1 MITAFCSKMLCYVL
15 YVFGETTS
23 IIIVT
28 LFSRFSNDMKFFI
41 IATMLNV
48 ISNVTI
54 YYIFDSA
61 LAKIIILL

>member
-1 MITAFCSKMLCYVL
+1 M
-15 YVFGETTS
+15 FGETTS